1 MFPIS
6 AISDWMVKVFRLSY
20 LCYQQQLRKG
30 REANVRT
37 ALEKRSLVPQMI
49 YLSIQCASASLKE
62 NIEANGS
69 MYDPKITSEL
79 RFLLERYAK
88 ILGFPF
94 NDAIEVLIGVS
105 SGQKSSEV

>member
-1 MFPIS
+1 
-6 AISDWMVKVFRLSY
+6 MVKVFCISY
-20 LCYQQQLRKG
+20 VSYQQQQRKG

-37 ALEKRSLVPQMI
+37 AIEKRSLVPRMI

-69 MYDPKITSEL
+69 MYDPKISSEL

-94 NDAIEVLIGVS
+94 NDAIQVVVGVL

>member
-1 MFPIS
+1 
-6 AISDWMVKVFRLSY
+6 MVKVFCISY
-20 LCYQQQLRKG
+20 VSYQQQQRKG

-37 ALEKRSLVPQMI
+37 AIEKRSLVPRMI
-49 YLSIQCASASLKE
+49 YLSIQCASASLNE

-69 MYDPKITSEL
+69 MYDPKISSEL

-94 NDAIEVLIGVS
+94 NDAIQVVVGVL

>member
-1 MFPIS
+1 
-6 AISDWMVKVFRLSY
+6 MVKVFYISY
-20 LCYQQQLRKG
+20 VSYQQQQRKG

-37 ALEKRSLVPQMI
+37 AIEKRSLVPRMI

-69 MYDPKITSEL
+69 MYDPKISSEL

-94 NDAIEVLIGVS
+94 NDAIQVVVGVL